1 MINKISIDISFE
13 NSLLFIISHPQSLI
27 AVIVFCIDTSFKKDI
42 SKNKMLLS
50 YLIISV
56 LFSFYMILVDN
67 SNLNNIFHIVAF
79 DDKNSGFNLFF

>member
-1 MINKISIDISFE
+1 
-13 NSLLFIISHPQSLI
+13 
-27 AVIVFCIDTSFKKDI
+27 
-42 SKNKMLLS
+42 MLLS